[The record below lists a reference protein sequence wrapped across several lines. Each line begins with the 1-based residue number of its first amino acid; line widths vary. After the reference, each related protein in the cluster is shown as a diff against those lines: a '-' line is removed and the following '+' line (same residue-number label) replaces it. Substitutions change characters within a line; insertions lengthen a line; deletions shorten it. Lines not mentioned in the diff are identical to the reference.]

1 MEFAEG
7 LPASARVRSAGWQQQ
22 LIAAA
27 SCVLL
32 FLSMTFP
39 SVPALVPLK
48 TVLFAILLAAV
59 VLDRLA
65 RPFRLDHR
73 LVLWTL
79 GLTAMGFLFVLKGLW
94 AGNAGASA
102 VVTVFIFWPIAFT
115 LWIAGL
121 TREHI
126 FVILERTILVATLF
140 IGLYG
145 VLFLLTELNM
155 VPDIGVVSALSLG
168 FENQSFGATEGYTRM
183 AIAGINSLPFLLPC
197 VMAICA
203 TESSGANRNR
213 SWKVVGWAAC
223 AASWLIMLASGR
235 RALFLIVFLTP
246 LMVLFFRSFRPAAEK
261 REGRNSVLK
270 FSLVLAAAM
279 VILFA
284 SLTLV
289 YDFDVHLL
297 WERFAVGFDLSS
309 QTPDNDAAPR
319 NQQFYALT
327 RGWLDQPIFG
337 AGLGAS
343 VVGSIRSETMPWSYE
358 LSYVALLYQTGIVG
372 FLVYA
377 AAIVWT
383 FWRGI
388 QVIGEGG
395 QPAQIMIPLL
405 VGLCGLLIANGTNPY
420 LGCFDEMWTLF
431 LPLAVINYR
440 LAAPQLKAQ
449 EFLEL

>member
-1 MEFAEG
+1 MEFTEG
-7 LPASARVRSAGWQQQ
+7 APRAVRVFPAGWHERI
-22 LIAAA
+22 IAAI

-32 FLSMTFP
+32 FLSMSFP
-39 SVPALVPLK
+39 SVPVLVPLK

-59 VLDRLA
+59 VLGCVAGR
-65 RPFRLDHR
+65 FRLDHR
-73 LVLWTL
+73 IALWSL
-79 GLTAMGFLFVLKGLW
+79 GLVAMGFLFVLKGLW

-102 VVTVFIFWPIAFT
+102 VLTVFIFWPIAFT

-121 TREHI
+121 TRERT
-126 FVILERTILVATLF
+126 FVLIERTILVASLF

-145 VLFLLTELNM
+145 VVFLLTELNIL
-155 VPDIGVVSALSLG
+155 PDIGVVSALSLG

-203 TESSGANRNR
+203 TESSRADRNR
-213 SWKVVGWAAC
+213 FWKFVGWAAC
-223 AASWLIMLASGR
+223 ATNWLLMLASGR
-235 RALFLIVFLTP
+235 RALFVIVFLTP
-246 LMVLFFRSFRPAAEK
+246 VLILLFRWFRPAADK
-261 REGRNSVLK
+261 GEGKHFLLK
-270 FSLVLAAAM
+270 FSAILAAAM

-284 SLTLV
+284 GLTMI
-289 YDFDVHLL
+289 YDFDAHLL

-319 NQQFYALT
+319 NQQFHALT
-327 RGWLDQPIFG
+327 RGWLENPIFG

-358 LSYVALLYQTGIVG
+358 LSYVALLYQTGLVG
-372 FLVYA
+372 FLAYA
-377 AAIVWT
+377 AAIAWT

-388 QVIGEGG
+388 RVIGEGG
-395 QPAQIMIPLL
+395 HLAQIMIPLL

-431 LPLAVINYR
+431 LPLAVIHYR
-440 LAAPQLKAQ
+440 LSTRQPSAQ
-449 EFLEL
+449 KLPE